1 MLPLHE
7 RIVNESQLQYNAMQ
21 LGPIQLLRAKEQQIE
36 TAVAY
41 IEALRDYWLA
51 RGDAGQ
57 ILSGRLPSFNGT
69 QGVQMG
75 GTRRMADQEGH

>member
-57 ILSGRLPSFNGT
+57 LLSGRLPRLNGMPAAQT
-69 QGVQMG
+69 G
-75 GTRRMADQEGH
+75 GPPKMADVAGH